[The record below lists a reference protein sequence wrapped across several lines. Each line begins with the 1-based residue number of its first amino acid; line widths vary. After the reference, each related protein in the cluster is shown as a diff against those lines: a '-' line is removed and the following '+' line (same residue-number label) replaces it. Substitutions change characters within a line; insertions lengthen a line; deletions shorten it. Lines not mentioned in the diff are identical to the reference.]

1 MEKKRFNILNQKQN
15 VTIKQVASHAGV
27 SQMTV
32 SRVVNK
38 QGLVKEAT
46 RLKVQKA
53 IDDLNYRPNLSAR
66 RLAGGKSLYLGLV
79 YHNPSPGYL
88 TKILVGGLSACRK
101 NGHHLVLEDL
111 GRHAPFKEP
120 EKTAE
125 HLAGSGLD
133 GVIVTPPLSDVAPF
147 VDTLDKLG
155 IPVIRIAAR
164 DITTDKLHVSMD
176 DKVAVTKI
184 VNHIIRHGHKDIA
197 FIRGPETHPSTYHRL
212 AGYKG
217 AMNDNGLN
225 VDDDYIED
233 GDFTYKSGLD
243 AAMTL
248 LNLPKPPTAIFAS
261 NDDMAAGAVT
271 AAYMK
276 GLSVPNDLSVAGFD
290 DTEIAVNIWPQLT
303 TIRQPISDMSAR
315 AVNLLAAHILRDE
328 EGQSL
333 SSILDFELIERS
345 SISALK

>member
-1 MEKKRFNILNQKQN
+1 MKISNQKQH

-53 IDDLNYRPNLSAR
+53 IDELNYRPNLNAR
-66 RLAGGKSLYLGLV
+66 RLASGKALYIGLV

-88 TKILVGGLSACRK
+88 TKILVGGLSACRE

-111 GRHAPFKEP
+111 GQHMPFEEP
-120 EKTAE
+120 KKTAE
-125 HLAGSGLD
+125 ALARTGLD
-133 GVIVTPPLSDVAPF
+133 GVIVTPPLSDVREF
-147 VDTLDKLG
+147 VDTLDHLG
-155 IPVIRIAAR
+155 VPVIRIAAR
-164 DITTDKLHVSMD
+164 DIKTDKLHVSMD
-176 DKVAVTKI
+176 DEAAVTKI
-184 VNHIIRHGHKDIA
+184 VNHIISHGHKDIA
-197 FIRGPETHPSTYHRL
+197 FIRGPETHPSTYHRF

-217 AMNDNGLN
+217 AMTENKLDI
-225 VDDDYIED
+225 VADYIVD

-243 AAMTL
+243 AALSL

-261 NDDMAAGAVT
+261 NDDMAAGVVT

-276 GLSVPNDLSVAGFD
+276 GLTVPKDLSVAGFD
-290 DTEIAVNIWPQLT
+290 DTEIATNIWPQLT

-315 AVNLLAAHILRDE
+315 AVKLLAAHIHGKEDAK
-328 EGQSL
+328 SL
-333 SSILDFELIERS
+333 KAILDFELVERD
-345 SISALK
+345 SIGRPRPV

>member
-1 MEKKRFNILNQKQN
+1 
-15 VTIKQVASHAGV
+15 
-27 SQMTV
+27 MTV

-38 QGLVKEAT
+38 QGLVKETT

-53 IDDLNYRPNLSAR
+53 IDELNYRPNLSAR
-66 RLAGGKSLYLGLV
+66 RLAGGKALYIGLV

-88 TKILVGGLSACRK
+88 TKILVGGLSACRQK
-101 NGHHLVLEDL
+101 GHHLVLEDL
-111 GRHAPFKEP
+111 GQHMPFKEP
-120 EKTAE
+120 IKTAE
-125 HLAGSGLD
+125 HLAKTGLD
-133 GVIVTPPLSDVAPF
+133 GVIITPPLSDVSEF
-147 VDTLDKLG
+147 VDTLDELG
-155 IPVIRIAAR
+155 VPVIRIAAR

-176 DKVAVTKI
+176 DETAVAKI
-184 VNHIIRHGHKDIA
+184 INHIINHGHKDIA
-197 FIRGPETHPSTYHRL
+197 FIRGPETHPSTYHRF

-217 AMNDNGLN
+217 AMKDSKLD
-225 VDDDYIED
+225 VRADYIVD

-243 AAMTL
+243 AATAL
-248 LNLPKPPTAIFAS
+248 LNLQKPPTAIFAS

-315 AVNLLAAHILRDE
+315 AVDLLAAHVLNDE

-333 SSILDFELIERS
+333 SSILNFELIVRS
-345 SISALK
+345 SVSALK